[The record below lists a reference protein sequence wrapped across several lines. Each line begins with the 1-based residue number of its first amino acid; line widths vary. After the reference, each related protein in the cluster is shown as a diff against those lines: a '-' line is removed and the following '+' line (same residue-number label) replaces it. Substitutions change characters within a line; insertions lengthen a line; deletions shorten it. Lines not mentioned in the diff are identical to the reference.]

1 MTAGTTAT
9 HASTGAASSG
19 SAALVAD
26 VGGTHTRLALATGA
40 PLQLHDIRVSPTPS
54 GSLLPLARAYLA
66 EAGTRVDRCAVAAA
80 GRIRREHGG
89 ERVTLTNVAL
99 DIDVSQLRELVPAA
113 MLVNDLAAVASA
125 LPLFTAGDFLD
136 LDAGG
141 EALHGARLVLGVG
154 TGIGAAVRLADGA
167 LLETEAGHVE
177 LAAPIP
183 THRGWLQA
191 LPGGRASAERLLAG
205 PGLVRLHAQAS
216 GERDVAVATLVERA
230 RAGDAAALATLH
242 AYADWLGRFAGDL
255 VLAYGA
261 WGGVHLIGGVVA
273 GLGDRLDAQAFRAGM
288 VDKSRFGDELARVP
302 VRRIVHP
309 QPALLGLAAL
319 AFEREQP

>member
-1 MTAGTTAT
+1 MVPSTTT
-9 HASTGAASSG
+9 RT
-19 SAALVAD
+19 ALVAD
-26 VGGTHTRLALATGA
+26 VGGTHTRLAVATNA
-40 PLQLHDIRVSPTPS
+40 PLALRGIRVFPTPA
-54 GSLLPLARAYLA
+54 GSLLPLLRMYLA
-66 EAGTRVDRCAVAAA
+66 DAGTSIDRCAVAAA

-113 MLVNDLAAVASA
+113 MLVNDLVAVASA
-125 LPLFTAGDFLD
+125 LPFFAAGDVLD
-136 LDAGG
+136 LDTGD

-183 THRGWLQA
+183 AHRGWLRT
-191 LPGGRASAERLLAG
+191 LPGGRASAEQLLAG
-205 PGLVRLHAQAS
+205 PGLVRLHAQVS

-230 RAGDAAALATLH
+230 RADDAAALATLH

-288 VDKSRFGDELARVP
+288 VDKSRFGDELAQVP
-302 VRRIVHP
+302 LRRILHP